1 MEFRTSCPND
11 QDVQPSQSNVS
22 ESFESETCV
31 EQQLLSGDFR
41 RSDSFES
48 REVLR
53 RGLPLPCDVV
63 KTYDDFQSNEGYIS
77 NNSDHI
83 LHATFQSETS
93 SSAHPSST
101 LRNRSLPSCRIHLEE
116 SNNSQLVSSLSAS
129 SHSYTTS
136 KSLSSLSP
144 CSSSN
149 LERKQ
154 EKPPFSYISLILM
167 AIHSSP
173 SKRCTLNEIYAFLQ
187 RRFPFFRGSYQGWK
201 NSVRHNLSLNDCFLK
216 LPKGVGR
223 PGKGHYWTVD
233 PTTEL
238 KFEQGSLRRRALKK
252 MDSPFSSKPNDNSNS
267 NNNGHVSV
275 LLGFVN

>member
-1 MEFRTSCPND
+1 MEFRTSCTID
-11 QDVQPSQSNVS
+11 QDVRPLQSNVS
-22 ESFESETCV
+22 ESFESETCM
-31 EQQLLSGDFR
+31 EQQLLSRDVR
-41 RSDSFES
+41 RSDCSQS

-53 RGLPLPCDVV
+53 RRTSLPREVI
-63 KTYDDFQSNEGYIS
+63 KTYDDFQSNEACIS
-77 NNSDHI
+77 NRSERILNS
-83 LHATFQSETS
+83 TFQSETS
-93 SSAHPSST
+93 SSALPCST
-101 LRNRSLPSCRIHLEE
+101 LRNQSLPPCRIHPED
-116 SNNSQLVSSLSAS
+116 SNNSQLVSSLCDA
-129 SHSYTTS
+129 SHSYLQS
-136 KSLSSLSP
+136 KSSP
-144 CSSSN
+144 NLCSSSN

-187 RRFPFFRGSYQGWK
+187 RRFPFFRGPYQGWK

-233 PTTEL
+233 PSTEL

-252 MDSPFSSKPNDNSNS
+252 TDSPLPSKPNDNSNG